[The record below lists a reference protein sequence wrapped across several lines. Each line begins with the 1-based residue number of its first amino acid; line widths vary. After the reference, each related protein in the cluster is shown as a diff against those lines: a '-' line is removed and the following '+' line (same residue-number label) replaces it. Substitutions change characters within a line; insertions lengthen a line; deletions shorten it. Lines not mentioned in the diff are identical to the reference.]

1 MRVAL
6 ARVRVSYHDRN
17 VSIDRNEAIVSE
29 SHIQEGSRIVEAD
42 NGSREVVID
51 IIEAGMGNARDRR
64 LYDAKMLAENAGVF
78 TDAKMFVDHLP
89 PEVERKMKGLPRS
102 IRDLT
107 GRIKES
113 WWDPSG
119 GPNGRGSVK
128 GRATIAAPWL
138 WDLVE
143 NDPELVA
150 VSINA
155 LGRTRPGVGPDGKP
169 AHMVEAITSCQSVDW
184 VAAAGAGGRIVG
196 FLESHF
202 GTEGDTVAIDWEALS
217 VEDLRANRPDLVDN
231 IEEDFAKAIDE
242 IEAAL
247 VAETSEQT
255 GDDVADPEPDEDS
268 GNAEQQDAPGEQSDE
283 TATDEPSGDGAVAP
297 EPELV
302 GAVESMT
309 FTYDEV
315 KAVLAEAA
323 DILEKEIEAKY
334 AERDRVRE
342 NRASVSSALAES
354 GLPELSQQAIKQEFD
369 EFAGDTDDLKASLN
383 ESIKT
388 KRAEL
393 SAASR
398 RGVRGLGPTLV
409 DDLTPEVPT
418 AKSESGVHAKFIRE
432 LGIND
437 ES

>member
-1 MRVAL
+1 M
-6 ARVRVSYHDRN
+6 SD
-17 VSIDRNEAIVSE
+17 SQ
-29 SHIQEGSRIVEAD
+29 IQESSRIIEAAP
-42 NGSREVVID
+42 GSREVVID

-64 LYDAKMLAENAGVF
+64 LYDAKMLEDNAGVF
-78 TDAKMFVDHLP
+78 ANAKMFVDHLP
-89 PEVERKMKGLPRS
+89 AEVERKMKGLPRS

-113 WWDPSG
+113 WWDPKG

-155 LGRTRPGVGPDGKP
+155 VGRTRPGVGPDGKP
-169 AHMVEAITSCQSVDW
+169 AHMVEAITACQSVDW

-202 GTEGDTVAIDWEALS
+202 GTEGQNVAIDWEALS
-217 VEDLRANRPDLVDN
+217 VEDLRANRPDIVDS
-231 IEEDFAKAIDE
+231 IEEDFASAIDE

-247 VAETSEQT
+247 VAETN
-255 GDDVADPEPDEDS
+255 GDQDGVGETDDADSAGEPGAPADDE
-268 GNAEQQDAPGEQSDE
+268 AEAGEQPQAAE
-283 TATDEPSGDGAVAP
+283 TAD

-302 GAVESMT
+302 GAVEAMT

-323 DILEKEIEAKY
+323 EILEKEIEAKY

-342 NRASVSSALAES
+342 NRSIIAETLSES
-354 GLPELSQQAIKQEFD
+354 GLPELSQKSIKQEFD
-369 EFAGDTDDLKASLN
+369 DFSGDADSLK
-383 ESIKT
+383 ESIKESIRT
-388 KRAEL
+388 KRQEL
-393 SAASR
+393 SAATR
-398 RGVRGLGPTLV
+398 RGVRGLGPTMI
-409 DDLTPEVPT
+409 DDLTPEAPV
-418 AKSESGVHAKFIRE
+418 AVSKSGAHAKFIAE

>member
-1 MRVAL
+1 M
-6 ARVRVSYHDRN
+6 SDN
-17 VSIDRNEAIVSE
+17 K
-29 SHIQEGSRIVEAD
+29 IQESSRIVEAAP
-42 NGSREVVID
+42 GSREVVID

-64 LYDAKMLAENAGVF
+64 LYDAKMLEENAGVF
-78 TDAKMFVDHLP
+78 AEAKMFVDHLS

-113 WWDPSG
+113 WWDPKG

-155 LGRTRPGVGPDGKP
+155 LGRTRPAVGPDGKP

-196 FLESHF
+196 FLESHYA
-202 GTEGDTVAIDWEALS
+202 TEGQNVAIDWEALS
-217 VEDLRANRPDLVDN
+217 IEDLRANRPDLVDN
-231 IEEDFAKAIDE
+231 IEEDFANAIDE

-247 VAETSEQT
+247 VSDAEAQADG
-255 GDDVADPEPDEDS
+255 GDTADEASDDAGETESGPE
-268 GNAEQQDAPGEQSDE
+268 AESADE
-283 TATDEPSGDGAVAP
+283 TAEDNTDDETAVDETAD

-342 NRASVSSALAES
+342 NRLAVSEALAES
-354 GLPELSQQAIKQEFD
+354 GLPELSQKSIKQEFD
-369 EFAGDTDDLKASLN
+369 DFSGDMDSLTESLK

-388 KRAEL
+388 KRQEL

-398 RGVRGLGPTLV
+398 RGVRGLGPTV
-409 DDLTPEVPT
+409 IDDLTPEVPAAT
-418 AKSESGVHAKFIRE
+418 SKSGTHAKFLAE

>member
-1 MRVAL
+1 M
-6 ARVRVSYHDRN
+6 SD
-17 VSIDRNEAIVSE
+17 SQ
-29 SHIQEGSRIVEAD
+29 IQESSRIVEAAP
-42 NGSREVVID
+42 GSREVVID

-64 LYDAKMLAENAGVF
+64 VYESKMLEENAAVF
-78 TDAKMFVDHLP
+78 ANAQMFVDHLP

-113 WWDPSG
+113 WWDPKG

-155 LGRTRPGVGPDGKP
+155 LGRTRPAVGPDGKP

-196 FLESHF
+196 FLESHYA
-202 GTEGDTVAIDWEALS
+202 TEGQDVAIDWEALS

-231 IEEDFAKAIDE
+231 IEEDFANAIDE

-247 VAETSEQT
+247 VADAENTDQADGGETAEAVS
-255 GDDVADPEPDEDS
+255 DDTESNDAPVADASEGDESED
-268 GNAEQQDAPGEQSDE
+268 
-283 TATDEPSGDGAVAP
+283 DGAVAETAD

-323 DILEKEIEAKY
+323 EILEKEIEAKY

-342 NRASVSSALAES
+342 NRLLVSEMLAES
-354 GLPELSQQAIKQEFD
+354 GLPDLSQSAIKQDFD
-369 EFAGDTDDLKASLN
+369 DFSGDIDSLKESIK

-388 KRAEL
+388 KRQEL

-398 RGVRGLGPTLV
+398 RGVRGLGPTVV
-409 DDLTPEVPT
+409 DDLTPEVPVAP
-418 AKSESGVHAKFIRE
+418 AKSGAHAKFIAE

>member
-1 MRVAL
+1 M
-6 ARVRVSYHDRN
+6 SD
-17 VSIDRNEAIVSE
+17 SQ
-29 SHIQEGSRIVEAD
+29 IQESSRIVEAAP
-42 NGSREVVID
+42 GSREVVID

-64 LYDAKMLAENAGVF
+64 VYESKMLEENAAVF
-78 TDAKMFVDHLP
+78 ANAQMFVDHLP

-113 WWDPSG
+113 WWDPKG

-143 NDPELVA
+143 NDPDLVA

-155 LGRTRPGVGPDGKP
+155 LGRTRPAVGPDGKP

-196 FLESHF
+196 FLESHYA
-202 GTEGDTVAIDWEALS
+202 TEGQDVAIDWEALS

-231 IEEDFAKAIDE
+231 IEEDFANAIDE

-247 VAETSEQT
+247 VADAENTDQADGGETAETVSDDTESE
-255 GDDVADPEPDEDS
+255 DAPVADASEGDESED
-268 GNAEQQDAPGEQSDE
+268 
-283 TATDEPSGDGAVAP
+283 DGAVAETAD

-323 DILEKEIEAKY
+323 EILEKEIEAKY

-342 NRASVSSALAES
+342 NRLLVSEMLAES
-354 GLPELSQQAIKQEFD
+354 GLPDLSQSAIKQDFD
-369 EFAGDTDDLKASLN
+369 DFSGDVDSLKESIK

-388 KRAEL
+388 KRQEL

-398 RGVRGLGPTLV
+398 RGVRGLGPTVV
-409 DDLTPEVPT
+409 DDLTPEVPV
-418 AKSESGVHAKFIRE
+418 APNKSGAHAKFIAE